1 MLHQWYVDGEK
12 ITKASCSDNKTE
24 IKWKAKKTSTGYKNL
39 LLWAVAVLS
48 VSSLGGE
55 LSLDM

>member
-24 IKWKAKKTSTGYKNL
+24 IKWKTKKTSTGYKHL
-39 LLWAVAVLS
+39 LLWAVALLS

-55 LSLDM
+55 LPLDI